1 MKQTEKIPELIKRIY
16 EIVNELEELFPGR
29 PFTPD
34 GHMIGSIGEVLV
46 AEYYDLELLPPS
58 YQGHDAR
65 DKQGRLVQI
74 KATQGNSIA
83 LRSEPDRLIII
94 KLLKD
99 GSFENIYDGDGKI
112 VWENAGKMQS
122 NGQRRISINKIK
134 GIKDERDK
142 KGESGL

>member
-34 GHMIGSIGEVLV
+34 GHMVGSIGEVLA
-46 AEYYDLELLPPS
+46 AEYFDLELLPPS

-65 DKQGRLVQI
+65 DKKGRLVQI

-99 GSFENIYDGDGKI
+99 GSFEKIYDGDGKI

-122 NGQRRISINKIK
+122 NGQRRISLSKIR
-134 GIKDERDK
+134 GISYERD
-142 KGESGL
+142 

>member
-34 GHMIGSIGEVLV
+34 GHMVGSIGEVLA
-46 AEYYDLELLPPS
+46 AEYYDLDLLPPS

-83 LRSEPDRLIII
+83 LRSEPERLIILKI
-94 KLLKD
+94 LKD
-99 GSFENIYDGDGKI
+99 GSFEKIYDGDGKI
-112 VWENAGKMQS
+112 IWESAGLMQS
-122 NGQRRISINKIK
+122 NGQRRISLSKI
-134 GIKDERDK
+134 R
-142 KGESGL
+142 GLL